1 MKPLVNWRTSVFG
14 SLTLASAFITQHP
27 ELISPLLSAD
37 VAKWVFS
44 VAALI
49 TGFVAF
55 SNAKDRQI
63 SGNGT
68 LDDPNRKAGSGG
80 RSEILP

>member
-1 MKPLVNWRTSVFG
+1 MKPLVNWRTSVCG

-27 ELISPLLSAD
+27 ELVSPLLSAD

-44 VAALI
+44 IAALI

-63 SGNGT
+63 SGNGAA
-68 LDDPNRKAGSGG
+68 DDPARKVGSDG
-80 RSEILP
+80 RSEIVE